1 MDISALQI
9 DLDDLIPIQKF
20 LEQYPYIWGSRQAF
34 NWAHSQRDKNGM
46 AEFGVTTKI
55 GRKVLVSKTNLE
67 RWLAAGKGVDC
78 GSRKR

>member
-1 MDISALQI
+1 MDTSAPRI

-34 NWAHSQRDKNGM
+34 NWAHFQREKNGM
-46 AEFGVTTKI
+46 AQYRVTTKI
-55 GRKVLVSKTNLE
+55 GRKVLVSKKNLE
-67 RWLAAGKGVDC
+67 HWLAAGKGVDC